1 MGTGIEQNH
10 HLKEENCFAIEMSEV
25 ISTEIKELET
35 TPLKISKE
43 PEIEIKG
50 NDEGENLRFL
60 LKMNSSIIFI
70 IDKILE
76 DNSLLED
83 PSFAQMFNS
92 LPSKILNLMN
102 LNLNQGESLL
112 FNIILI
118 NKLTALLNLNDSV
131 DLEHNSTDCS
141 SEGDENNENTSN

>member
-1 MGTGIEQNH
+1 MGLGTEQNH
-10 HLKEENCFAIEMSEV
+10 HLKEENCFSIEMSEV

-70 IDKILE
+70 IDEILE
-76 DNSLLED
+76 DNSLLVD
-83 PSFAQMFNS
+83 PSLAEMFNS
-92 LPSKILNLMN
+92 LPSKITFLMN
-102 LNLNQGESLL
+102 LNLKQGESLL